1 LLIAAPIPRVPPVTN
16 ATRAMSISSLG
27 YFFISRNCPVFL
39 INLKSS
45 IPMRALRRRLL
56 AARRDQDENARHKTG
71 HFLSA

>member
-1 LLIAAPIPRVPPVTN
+1 
-16 ATRAMSISSLG
+16 MSISSLG